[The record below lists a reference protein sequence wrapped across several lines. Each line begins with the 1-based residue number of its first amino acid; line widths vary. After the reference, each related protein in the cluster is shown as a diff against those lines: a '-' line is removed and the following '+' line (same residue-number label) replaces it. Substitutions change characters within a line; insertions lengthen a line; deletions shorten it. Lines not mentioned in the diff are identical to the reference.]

1 MNLLF
6 LWIMDNKIIL
16 RFFNRHECHSTDH
29 RPANKHPGAYV
40 GGPDHGFLLQL
51 YWLRLHRRL
60 EPVLYV
66 LGVLSAVES
75 LPENSSTGHEGCQ
88 ERRLPGTETTELPKR
103 YVLALQFSETSMNI
117 TDRYHV
123 LTSVFLWN
131 IVTKKCKPNRNLF
144 LKERLNAEIWARIN
158 KVSQCRSAELGSVLP
173 YRSQWISL
181 D

>member
-6 LWIMDNKIIL
+6 LWTMDNKIIM

-29 RPANKHPGAYV
+29 RSANKHPGAYV

-51 YWLRLHRRL
+51 YWLRFHCRL

-75 LPENSSTGHEGCQ
+75 LPENSSTGHEGWQ

-103 YVLALQFSETSMNI
+103 YVLALQFSETSMII
-117 TDRYHV
+117 TDRYV
-123 LTSVFLWN
+123 MTSVL
-131 IVTKKCKPNRNLF
+131 L
-144 LKERLNAEIWARIN
+144 
-158 KVSQCRSAELGSVLP
+158 
-173 YRSQWISL
+173 
-181 D
+181 